1 MFLVF
6 HVHISIHHYITGIIY
21 QAGHSEEVED
31 GGRRE
36 RREGPQKKM
45 KKEVIK
51 FKGSELGERGREG
64 I

>member
-6 HVHISIHHYITGIIY
+6 HVHKSIHHYITGIIY
-21 QAGHSEEVED
+21 QAGHSEEVEE
-31 GGRRE
+31 GG